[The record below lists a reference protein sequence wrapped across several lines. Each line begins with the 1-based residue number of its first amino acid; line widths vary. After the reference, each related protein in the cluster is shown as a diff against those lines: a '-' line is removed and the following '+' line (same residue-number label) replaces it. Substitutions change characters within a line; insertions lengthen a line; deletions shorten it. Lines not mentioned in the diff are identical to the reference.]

1 MTPLKADPAS
11 RARESAFRML
21 ARREHSR
28 VELRSKLSA
37 RGFAEELI
45 ETLLESLQDERAQ
58 SDQRFAESLLSSRL
72 RAGYGPLRI
81 RMELKEKGVDS
92 ELVVD
97 R

>member
-1 MTPLKADPAS
+1 
-11 RARESAFRML
+11 ML

-72 RAGYGPLRI
+72 RA
-81 RMELKEKGVDS
+81 
-92 ELVVD
+92 
-97 R
+97 